1 METLRKFWPWSFRME
16 KGNVK
21 KLVWTVVIYV
31 LVGVGI
37 GIVLGLL
44 SFIPYVGILTSIVGY
59 ICDLYLTA
67 GVVFCFLN
75 YFEVGPFKN

>member
-1 METLRKFWPWSFRME
+1 METLRKFWPWSFKME

-21 KLVWTVVIYV
+21 KLVWTVVIYI
-31 LVGVGI
+31 LACTALL
-37 GIVLGLL
+37 IVLGVLEA
-44 SFIPYVGILTSIVGY
+44 IPYIGWFFFPVTAAA
-59 ICDLYLTA
+59 DLYTTA